1 MNRTDRY
8 ILSCPTWDEFYR
20 QTGALSKANKGRI
33 FERLVQLYLQTAPE
47 YRTALEKVWL
57 LREAPA
63 SVLAEIGLPRDDLG
77 IDIVARPHDGS
88 YWAVQKKFRTDEE
101 NALGWGDLST
111 FFALSAPP
119 RQNISLTVV
128 AHTIAR
134 PVGRR
139 ELARRMVEIGP
150 DDFRNADW
158 SLIRRT

>member
-1 MNRTDRY
+1 MREVNRIDRL
-8 ILSCPTWDEFYR
+8 IVDCPSFQEFR
-20 QTGALSKANKGRI
+20 KRTSALPLTKDRGDA
-33 FERLVQLYLQTAPE
+33 FERFTQVYLQTAPE

-63 SVLAEIGLPRDDLG
+63 SVLAEIGLPRDDFG
-77 IDIVARPHDGS
+77 IDIVARHHDGS
-88 YWAVQKKFRTDEE
+88 YWAVQTKFRTDEE

-111 FFALSAPP
+111 FFALSAAP

-139 ELARRMVEIGP
+139 
-150 DDFRNADW
+150 
-158 SLIRRT
+158 